1 MIVSCHNLPM
11 TQPLRW
17 ALIGASD
24 IAATRLIPAINGVG
38 DTITA
43 VQSGS
48 QDWAAAYAATHTID
62 FWTTSVDELLSRVDV
77 DAVYVSSTNEKH
89 HDQVVA
95 AAAAGKHVLAE
106 KPLALTVDDARAM
119 VAACEHAGVV
129 MATNH
134 HLPASPTHRAMK
146 ALVADGAIGQV
157 RAVHVNHSVGLP
169 QHLQGWR
176 VDDPIGGGVAYD
188 VFVHDMAAVRAL
200 IGGQALRVY
209 AAERTGAAVPQSLM
223 TVVNWA
229 DDVIVQTHD
238 SYDNYHL
245 PTWLE
250 ILGTQG
256 AIRSTGC
263 MTGDPIGEVQ
273 LFKDHQLTD
282 IEVGPRDDLYVTTV
296 RAFDRAVR
304 EGTAPLV
311 TGWDG
316 VCSLAAVEAAQA
328 ALSSGCGAEVQQI
341 L

>member
-1 MIVSCHNLPM
+1 MIVPCQNVHM
-11 TQPLRW
+11 TPPLRW

-48 QDWAAAYAATHTID
+48 PDWAAAYAKTHTID

-106 KPLALTVDDARAM
+106 KPLALTVADARAM
-119 VAACEHAGVV
+119 VEACERAGVV

-146 ALVADGAIGQV
+146 TLVAAGAIGQV
-157 RAVHVNHSVGLP
+157 RAIHVNHSVGLP

-256 AIRSTGC
+256 AIRSGGC

-273 LFKDHQLTD
+273 LFKDHQVTD

-296 RAFDRAVR
+296 RAFDRAVH
-304 EGTAPLV
+304 EGATPLV

-316 VCSLAAVEAAQA
+316 VRSLAAVEAAQA
-328 ALSSGCGAEVQQI
+328 SLSSGCGADVQQI
-341 L
+341 S

>member
-1 MIVSCHNLPM
+1 MIVPCQNVHM
-11 TQPLRW
+11 TPPLRW

-48 QDWAAAYAATHTID
+48 PDWAAAYAATHTID

-106 KPLALTVDDARAM
+106 KPLALTVADARAM
-119 VAACEHAGVV
+119 VEACQRAGVV

-134 HLPASPTHRAMK
+134 HLPASPTHRVMRT
-146 ALVADGAIGQV
+146 LVADGAIGQV
-157 RAVHVNHSVGLP
+157 RAIHVNHSVGLP

-209 AAERTGAAVPQSLM
+209 AAERTGAVVAQSLM
-223 TVVNWA
+223 TVVNWT
-229 DDVIVQTHD
+229 DEVIVQTHD

-256 AIRSTGC
+256 AIRSSGC

-273 LFKDHQLTD
+273 LFKDHQVTD

-296 RAFDRAVR
+296 RAFDRAVH
-304 EGTAPLV
+304 EGATPLV

-316 VCSLAAVEAAQA
+316 VRSLAAVEAAQA
-328 ALSSGCGAEVQQI
+328 SLRSGCGADVQQI
-341 L
+341 S